1 MLDQLLQG
9 DMKDTILKALVAKL
23 GVDESQAGSF
33 LEKAVSMISG
43 LISGDQ
49 LDPKALLGGD
59 ISALTSKLDMGSL
72 AGVLGGDAGKA
83 DTGLRTIMDQV
94 SGDAAGGLL
103 GKLGDAMGGGG
114 DAGDALKGIAGK
126 FLGG

>member
-43 LISGDQ
+43 LMQGGE
-49 LDPKALLGGD
+49 LDPTALLGGD

-72 AGVLGGDAGKA
+72 AGALGGDAGKA
-83 DTGLRTIMDQV
+83 DTGLRTLMDQV

-103 GKLGDAMGGGG
+103 GKLGDLGGG
-114 DAGDALKGIAGK
+114 GDALKGIAGK